1 MSRGILEQEITKYR
15 QEQERNRSNSLPNNN
30 SSAISRQLKRSRGE
44 SVDSAPTYRCICG
57 NSKLSSA
64 AATTQTIAS
73 MPIPIPVT
81 TNIMQEKGCPCTD
94 YYKYKLSTWEMYHR
108 IQEHRNRQYT
118 KTIHKSTCAHLSSPT
133 DMVLTPN
140 QCITSSSSSA
150 YRIDSKN
157 NESVKRDI
165 YEPSPTNNIN
175 GSDYANEGMLWELEL

>member
-15 QEQERNRSNSLPNNN
+15 QEQERNRSNSLPNN

-64 AATTQTIAS
+64 AAATQTIAS
-73 MPIPIPVT
+73 NPIPIPVT
-81 TNIMQEKGCPCTD
+81 TNIMQEKSCPCTD

-118 KTIHKSTCAHLSSPT
+118 KTTIHKTTCAHSSSLT

-140 QCITSSSSSA
+140 QCINSSSSSA

-175 GSDYANEGMLWELEL
+175 GSDYANEEMLWELEL

>member
-15 QEQERNRSNSLPNNN
+15 QEQERNRSNSLPNN
-30 SSAISRQLKRSRGE
+30 SISAISRQLKRSRGE

-64 AATTQTIAS
+64 AATTHTIAS
-73 MPIPIPVT
+73 NPIPIPVT
-81 TNIMQEKGCPCTD
+81 TNILQEKSCPCTD

-108 IQEHRNRQYT
+108 IQEHRNRHYT
-118 KTIHKSTCAHLSSPT
+118 KTIDESTCEHLSPT
-133 DMVLTPN
+133 DMVLTSN

-150 YRIDSKN
+150 YIFDRKN

-165 YEPSPTNNIN
+165 YEPSPINNIN
-175 GSDYANEGMLWELEL
+175 GSDYANEEMLWELEM